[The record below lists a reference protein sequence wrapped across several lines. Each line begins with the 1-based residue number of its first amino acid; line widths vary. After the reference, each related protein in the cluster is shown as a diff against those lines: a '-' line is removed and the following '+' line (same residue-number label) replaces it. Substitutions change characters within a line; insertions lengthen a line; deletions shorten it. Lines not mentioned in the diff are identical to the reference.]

1 MKKTFIYICII
12 SFLSVFL
19 TSCKF
24 NDIIRLFKG
33 YDVTIL
39 CDLKQY
45 AKTTDEFYNIR
56 YLNTEFEYDGSLFF
70 IQPSNKKLY
79 EYIDESQSNLMC
91 DQKMDYAIIKD
102 RIILYLYNDE
112 LWQLQLNNNIANKIS
127 KLYKN
132 SNLPCVVGN
141 KLYF

>member
-1 MKKTFIYICII
+1 
-12 SFLSVFL
+12 
-19 TSCKF
+19 
-24 NDIIRLFKG
+24 
-33 YDVTIL
+33 
-39 CDLKQY
+39 
-45 AKTTDEFYNIR
+45 
-56 YLNTEFEYDGSLFF
+56 
-70 IQPSNKKLY
+70 
-79 EYIDESQSNLMC
+79 MC